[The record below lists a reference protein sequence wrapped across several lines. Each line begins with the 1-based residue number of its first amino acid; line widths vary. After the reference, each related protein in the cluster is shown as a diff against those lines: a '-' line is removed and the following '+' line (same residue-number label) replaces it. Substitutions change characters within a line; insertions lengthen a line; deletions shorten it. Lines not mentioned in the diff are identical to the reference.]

1 MMGAD
6 EAFQVTVADD
16 GEDTKRVSGDQ
27 KIGLCQLN
35 RILGEKLGVYR
46 LKPILNIML
55 HIEAATHK
63 FDQKNRMSRFNP
75 NFSRNRNK
83 D

>member
-35 RILGEKLGVYR
+35 RIIGEKRGVPTQTDFEHHVAY
-46 LKPILNIML
+46 
-55 HIEAATHK
+55 
-63 FDQKNRMSRFNP
+63 
-75 NFSRNRNK
+75 
-83 D
+83 